1 MDLKVADPS
10 TLAEHKAA
18 HGAVEP
24 LQGDQKSADDQGD
37 AKGTEQK
44 GQKHEENPAGNR
56 DGEEHGKGEDK

>member
-10 TLAEHKAA
+10 TLAEQKAA

-44 GQKHEENPAGNR
+44 GQKHEENR